1 MTGSSIDSEGWVD
14 VLWIGDEETPSE
26 VSSTTDSEF
35 EIIGS
40 SFDASSTSGNNAVL
54 TKLRRPLPADPI
66 TSFATHKGA
75 TIKKNLYNSPYFAA
89 IYDDKKLDSN
99 QIQQPWDGNSTFDI
113 GKWFEPGGNLEVG
126 FKSNDNTTNVVGQK
140 LPRHTP
146 TKYDPMW
153 RHPLKFDHKF
163 GRRPYQPPLQQGGD
177 AAPNEDRDFE
187 ALLEGPGKSCH
198 LDEVD
203 FFFLQ
208 IVHTGH

>member
-1 MTGSSIDSEGWVD
+1 MTTRSSIDSEGWVD

-99 QIQQPWDGNSTFDI
+99 QIQQPLDGNSTFDI

-146 TKYDPMW
+146 TNTTQCGGILWSLTTSLEDDRINLLCNKEVML
-153 RHPLKFDHKF
+153 HQMKTGILK
-163 GRRPYQPPLQQGGD
+163 PYSRDQG
-177 AAPNEDRDFE
+177 
-187 ALLEGPGKSCH
+187 SH
-198 LDEVD
+198 V
-203 FFFLQ
+203 
-208 IVHTGH
+208 I